1 MTAQSAT
8 KGCAATTLVSEPGVL
23 PCFDPINPVASPLA
37 RRRRARCKSA
47 YDRTLNSDSHCH
59 RQFNDSWGLGGSQ
72 ARDKEPLCQ
81 RPTRMRRKSTGLYS
95 CQCPHWTRPFSCVET
110 QIADSMC
117 NRSHHDPPSVPV

>member
-47 YDRTLNSDSHCH
+47 YDWTLNSDSHCPA
-59 RQFNDSWGLGGSQ
+59 SSTTAGGLE
-72 ARDKEPLCQ
+72 AHKLE
-81 RPTRMRRKSTGLYS
+81 TR
-95 CQCPHWTRPFSCVET
+95 
-110 QIADSMC
+110 
-117 NRSHHDPPSVPV
+117 NPSVSVRRE